1 MDYRL
6 PFPRVVRI
14 EPSSKCNLKCSH
26 CPTGIIDM
34 ERGVMKD
41 EVFSSV
47 LSTIKAN
54 QEFIKVVVLYHG
66 GEPFMS
72 KRLFHMVR
80 ELKTCGTI
88 SVKTVS
94 NGMILTELLIA
105 GLVDSGMDIIEF
117 SLDGISPEQNNFVRR
132 GCNYEKVVENIKKLI
147 LYKKR
152 ASAIKPQIFIS
163 TTQFVDRYLPKET
176 MEARV
181 PAFLLEEFSGEYEV
195 AGFKPTLAMRWPH
208 VDIIENTYDVYID
221 PNDTEVRN
229 YCDHVYSTVT
239 VRSNGDVVP
248 CCYDL
253 TSEYVMGNV
262 LKSDLASI
270 WNNEKSLYIRKS
282 IDQKKF
288 ISLCNNCNV
297 VKPNA
302 YLLLKPD
309 VLKKFSN

>member
-26 CPTGIIDM
+26 CPTGTIEM

-41 EVFSSV
+41 EAFSSV
-47 LSTIKAN
+47 LRTIKAN
-54 QEFIKVVVLYHG
+54 QEFVKVVVLYHG
-66 GEPFMS
+66 GEPFMN

-80 ELKTCGTI
+80 ELKTCCDI

-94 NGMILTELLIA
+94 NGMLLTKLLIA
-105 GLVDSGMDIIEF
+105 GLVDSGMDIVEF
-117 SLDGISPEQNNFVRR
+117 SLDGISPEQNDFIRR
-132 GCNYEKVVENIKKLI
+132 GCDYEKVVGNIKRLI
-147 LYKKR
+147 LCKKK
-152 ASAIKPQIFIS
+152 ASSGTPRIFIS
-163 TTQFVDRYLPKET
+163 TTQFVNCQFPGEN

-181 PAFLLEEFSGEYEV
+181 PDFLLEEFSGEYEV
-195 AGFKPTLAMRWPH
+195 EGFKATLAMRWPH
-208 VDIIENTYDVYID
+208 MDIEDIYDVYLD
-221 PNDTEVRN
+221 PNDTAVIN
-229 YCDHVYSTVT
+229 YCDHVYNTVT

-262 LKSDLASI
+262 LESDLASI
-270 WNNEKSLYIRKS
+270 WNNEKSVDIRKS

-288 ISLCNNCNV
+288 MPLCDNCNV
-297 VKPNA
+297 VKPKA
-302 YLLLKPD
+302 YLSLKPD
-309 VLKKFSN
+309 ILKKFRNQ